1 MVCGLIIFF
10 FSGVMGGPFNG
21 SRIGAIRVNINSG
34 AILSQFSDLQAEIY
48 GLMVVAHI
56 LS

>member
-21 SRIGAIRVNINSG
+21 SRIGAVF
-34 AILSQFSDLQAEIY
+34 SQFSDLQAEIY
-48 GLMVVAHI
+48 GLMVVVHI